1 MRRANY
7 GCARMT
13 PLKWFIG
20 SYLWDFAEPLITA
33 SLQSTCLITAHVTAI
48 RNGPKCLMGETFTR
62 GFSHFL
68 MYV

>member
-13 PLKWFIG
+13 PFKWFIG
-20 SYLWDFAEPLITA
+20 SYLWDFAGPLIA
-33 SLQSTCLITAHVTAI
+33 YSLQSTCLITAHANAI
-48 RNGPKCLMGETFTR
+48 RNGPKCLMGETVTR